1 MQASSGGQT
10 THYASTQM
18 PKARITDAG
27 DSGENDHYD
36 QATYN
41 DLTNTSLGASRR
53 QSSDSLTPAI
63 EAELNIAAGSTPDFI
78 ERNKPGERSVLIKID
93 VTPYVASSR
102 ERGSGISNGA
112 IRRRDIPLT
121 VLVVLTAT
129 ALKVPG
135 LF

>member
-1 MQASSGGQT
+1 
-10 THYASTQM
+10 M